1 MAKLLS
7 EEERLRL
14 IEFWRDVCKSRK
26 VKQAPTDADGYDYK
40 PISIR
45 HNRKH
50 L

>member
-14 IEFWRDVCKSRK
+14 IEFWRGARKSRN
-26 VKQAPTDADGYDYK
+26 VKQALTDADGYDYK
-40 PISIR
+40 PIRIR
-45 HNRKH
+45 RNGKH